1 MESAIEVDRK
11 KVRRLKENNR
21 KFLSPKKSWVKKDS
35 IPLGKLLV
43 LKEAM

>member
-1 MESAIEVDRK
+1 MESAIEADK
-11 KVRRLKENNR
+11 KRLKENNR